1 MQSLLQCTKRECKS
15 LPFTAVAGE
24 EFSLVVVIAGRCDFQ
39 RSLRSGITGSGH
51 LHHLRRVF
59 SLSVKLLLTLKE
71 PQDVSIMEAI
81 LDVMGFERYR
91 DAAEWLMNTL
101 ERPPKLCYTI
111 VGSTANGGLWRSTKW
126 SLQFVPDVSCVHI
139 AGRVC
144 EFVVRDLL
152 VRKFNRIFN
161 LLTLTIFFFSFLD
174 FY

>member
-71 PQDVSIMEAI
+71 PQDASIMEAI

-101 ERPPKLCYTI
+101 ERPPKLCY
-111 VGSTANGGLWRSTKW
+111 NCREYRKWR
-126 SLQFVPDVSCVHI
+126 FVEEHKMELAIC
-139 AGRVC
+139 AGCLLCAHRREGVRVC
-144 EFVVRDLL
+144 RARFVG
-152 VRKFNRIFN
+152 KKI
-161 LLTLTIFFFSFLD
+161 
-174 FY
+174 